1 MLEFLVLSD
10 IETLVILGTA
20 VVSTVAY
27 GRYGQAYAIGKHTAI
42 ASPSAFRLVYRYV
55 QASTLIAALGAIYM
69 DSFWLLEVPR
79 PVWLSLSGSALTLV
93 SLAIFLHAKR
103 VLGLAYSPCFDS
115 FVPQQLVMA
124 GIYRYIRHPIYTA
137 NLALLTGIFLT
148 CGSLWVA
155 FNVILLLPFYFWS
168 SRAEERA
175 LAYRFSEYASYA
187 ARTGGFLPR
196 LDLLRRGW
204 PT

>member
-1 MLEFLVLSD
+1 MGEFLVLSD
-10 IETLVILGTA
+10 METVVILGTA

-27 GRYGQAYAIGKHTAI
+27 GRCGRVHAIGKDTAI

-69 DSFWLLEVPR
+69 DSFWLLKVPR

-93 SLAIFLHAKR
+93 GLAIFLHAKR

-115 FVPQQLVMA
+115 FVPQGLVMT
-124 GIYRYIRHPIYTA
+124 GIYRYVRHPIYAA
-137 NLALLTGIFLT
+137 NLALLTGLFLMS
-148 CGSLWVA
+148 GSLWVA
-155 FNVILLLPFYFWS
+155 FNVILLLPFYFCS

-175 LAYRFSEYASYA
+175 LQNRFSEYAGYV

-196 LDLLRRGW
+196 LGLLRKG
-204 PT
+204 